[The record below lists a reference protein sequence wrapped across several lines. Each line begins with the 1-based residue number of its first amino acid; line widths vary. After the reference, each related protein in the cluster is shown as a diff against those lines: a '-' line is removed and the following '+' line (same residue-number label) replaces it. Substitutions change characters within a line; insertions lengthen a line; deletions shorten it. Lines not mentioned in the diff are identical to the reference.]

1 MALSN
6 VVKAKFGKESNWGAA
21 ATPTVLL
28 PFSSFTADP
37 EADEIIDDSTR
48 GDASMDYAVYV
59 GMKRVNI
66 EIESPAW
73 PDEVGYFLHGIM
85 GTSAYASTTHTFSVG
100 SSVPSFTF
108 HDDTSV
114 YNRAYAGCQV
124 SSFSLRFNRAEGMVT
139 MNAKLLGKSAST
151 ETVVAIADATAKPFL
166 GWQGTFNVAGAATAQ
181 LISGELTWERGQEAS
196 PHANNSQDMARL
208 DTGRIRY
215 TGSLVLDGAS
225 DLLAK
230 YLAGTREA
238 IVISF
243 TNADSKVLTITST
256 DTSYLKDQMTRDM
269 GGTAIRYNVGIRG
282 VRNSTDGGPCKVT
295 LTNTRTTVY

>member
-1 MALSN
+1 
-6 VVKAKFGKESNWGAA
+6 
-21 ATPTVLL
+21 
-28 PFSSFTADP
+28 
-37 EADEIIDDSTR
+37 
-48 GDASMDYAVYV
+48 MDYAVYV

-151 ETVVAIADATAKPFL
+151 VAVTTIADATTKPFL
-166 GWQGTFNVAGAATAQ
+166 GWQGTFSVASPVGGTLTATAQ

-215 TGSLVLDGAS
+215 TGSLVLDGAT
-225 DLLAK
+225 DLLDK
-230 YLAGTREA
+230 YLSGTRDT

-243 TNADSKVLTITST
+243 TNADSKTLTITST

-295 LTNTRTTVY
+295 LTNARATAY

>member
-6 VVKAKFGKESNWGAA
+6 VVKAKFGKETTWGTA

-151 ETVVAIADATAKPFL
+151 ATVEVVADATTKPFL
-166 GWQGTFNVAGAATAQ
+166 GGQGTFNVAGTATAQ

-295 LTNTRTTVY
+295 LTNTRTTAY